1 VPDGSDVSIRVR
13 RATAWDMSDTDDA
26 TSSDQVDEP
35 GRRSEEDKLESLPP
49 GADTRGEED
58 EIAGNAGWG
67 TPSEDAP
74 GEGRLAPDG
83 DNPPP

>member
-1 VPDGSDVSIRVR
+1 
-13 RATAWDMSDTDDA
+13 MTDDQGSENA
-26 TSSDQVDEP
+26 ESVDAADEP
-35 GRRSEEDKLESLPP
+35 GRPSDEDKKSSLPP
-49 GADTRGEED
+49 GSNTRGDED
-58 EIAGNAGWG
+58 DIDGNAGWG

>member
-1 VPDGSDVSIRVR
+1 MYDDDHPTGNPTGSDG
-13 RATAWDMSDTDDA
+13 DTGDTGDDTGSA
-26 TSSDQVDEP
+26 ADEP
-35 GRRSEEDKLESLPP
+35 GRPSDSEKKSSLPP
-49 GADTRGEED
+49 GADTRGDDD

>member
-1 VPDGSDVSIRVR
+1 MAEENDHPTGEAASPDADRFDTA
-13 RATAWDMSDTDDA
+13 RADDP
-26 TSSDQVDEP
+26 DREP
-35 GRRSEEDKLESLPP
+35 GVRTADEKRSSLPL
-49 GADTRGEED
+49 GAGIRGDDD
-58 EIAGNAGWG
+58 EIPGTAGWG